1 MPYALIAGFLLLACG
16 ASQCVPG
23 DQESGS
29 GVLFATPFFLLCV
42 LGLLRLLLALWRGPR
57 PELGMR
63 WLPGLCGVWVSFV
76 LGLGALVYLGV
87 KESTY
92 ALEEALSLSGM
103 AFALVGSLV
112 LGLTLIV
119 WRIWLAI
126 RPASAFT
133 WAWLPP
139 TLLLVLPALPMATGM
154 TQDTMEFMLVPWA
167 LGGFFGAPVAGLLL
181 AGFLIEAGVRR
192 SRARRAAASAGSAP
206 PPPPPPPP
214 PAP

>member
-1 MPYALIAGFLLLACG
+1 MPFALVAGFLLLACS

-29 GVLFATPFFLLCV
+29 GVLFATPFFVACT
-42 LGLLRLLLALWRGPR
+42 LGILRLLLALWRGAR

-76 LGLGALVYLGV
+76 LGLGAMVYLGV
-87 KESTY
+87 KADSY
-92 ALEEALSLSGM
+92 ALEEAFSLAGM

-119 WRIWLAI
+119 WRVWLAV

-139 TLLLVLPALPMATGM
+139 TLLLVLPALPMATGA
-154 TQDTMEFMLVPWA
+154 TQDAMDFMLVPWA
-167 LGGFFGAPVAGLLL
+167 LGGFFGAPVSGLMLIAL
-181 AGFLIEAGVRR
+181 LIEAGVRR
-192 SRARRAAASAGSAP
+192 SRARRAASAVTAP

-214 PAP
+214 QAS